1 MKLLRVLSL
10 LLLSATVG
18 AFANQD
24 PAPPPRPVYEN
35 EQARIAALAD
45 LVDQNGLDISDSSN
59 DLINGR
65 QRLALSRGA
74 WDDRDVASFRLAH
87 GSDPLVLPLTRFL
100 PEPETNADLEETTVE
115 RSAWEREDSL
125 DTYYL
130 YVLLPETPAERER
143 LLQQLAGLLADP
155 FQDGLEH
162 SSFQRLPPPLV
173 DTWKV
178 RLGLSDAQFP
188 GGYR

>member
-10 LLLSATVG
+10 LLLSVTVG

-24 PAPPPRPVYEN
+24 PATPPRQVYAN
-35 EQARIAALAD
+35 EQARVAALAD
-45 LVDQNGLDISDSSN
+45 LVVQNGLDVSDSRS
-59 DLINGR
+59 DLIEGR
-65 QRLALSRGA
+65 QRLALSRGV

-87 GSDPLVLPLTRFL
+87 GSDPLVLPLTRLL
-100 PEPETNADLEETTVE
+100 PKPEINADLEEM
-115 RSAWEREDSL
+115 SAEPPAWDREDSL
-125 DTYYL
+125 DIYYL
-130 YVLLPETPAERER
+130 YVLLPEPPAERER

-178 RLGLSDAQFP
+178 RLELSDAQFP